1 MSFTVGT
8 AANGMRIGR
17 WDDPAKSREQPAAQA
32 AQSTFFAELSRAA
45 QTAAKA
51 EASGDVDLKT
61 GYDRLSA
68 QSKALLNRLKEM
80 TASKEETEDIPEEA
94 LAGIS
99 TDEWRA
105 LRKDMLDAGLISKA
119 DYFHSDPDIVIIGY
133 SDANGD
139 TVFYPPFN
147 GYLTSAQTGP
157 GGSLW
162 SSSSDSV
169 GWISRLGAAD
179 WTGDPFQFLDQW
191 LKRMRSWQYDLDLLV
206 RPNGVKY
213 DTSHLTKQMED
224 RQKVTGLVK
233 DLMELA

>member
-17 WDDPAKSREQPAAQA
+17 WDGPAKSREQPAAQA
-32 AQSTFFAELSRAA
+32 AQSAFFAELNRAA

-51 EASGDVDLKT
+51 ETSGGVDLSA

-68 QSKALLNRLKEM
+68 QSKALLSRLKEVSGREK
-80 TASKEETEDIPEEA
+80 TDGVPEDELE
-94 LAGIS
+94 GIS
-99 TDEWRA
+99 KDEWKA
-105 LRKDMLDAGLISKA
+105 LRKDMLDAGLISRA
-119 DYFHSDPDIVIIGY
+119 DYFHSDPDLVIIGY

-147 GYLTSAQTGP
+147 DYPTSAQTGP

-179 WTGDPFQFLDQW
+179 WAGDPFQFLELW
-191 LKRMRSWQYDLDLLV
+191 LKRMRSWQYDLDMLV

-213 DTSHLTKQMED
+213 DTSHLTRQMED
-224 RQKVTGLVK
+224 RQKVSGLVK
-233 DLMELA
+233 ELMELA